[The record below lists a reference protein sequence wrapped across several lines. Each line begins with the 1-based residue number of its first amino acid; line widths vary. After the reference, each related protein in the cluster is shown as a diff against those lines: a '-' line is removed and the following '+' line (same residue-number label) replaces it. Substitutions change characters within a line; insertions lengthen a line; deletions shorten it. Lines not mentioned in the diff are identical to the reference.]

1 MSRGPVIVFVV
12 ASLVLTAGGAWYFR
26 EALGR
31 SLGRAIVEH
40 APPPLAGA
48 VAAADGN
55 AGAARAGDAAG
66 TGTVYRWVDAEGV
79 THYDQ
84 SGGAGREAVA
94 LDPSRIQRL
103 EDLAPPVKN

>member
-1 MSRGPVIVFVV
+1 LSSTRHGPRRRPLSR
-12 ASLVLTAGGAWYFR
+12 
-26 EALGR
+26 
-31 SLGRAIVEH
+31 RA
-40 APPPLAGA
+40 ATPAR
-48 VAAADGN
+48 
-55 AGAARAGDAAG
+55 ARAGEAAG

>member
-40 APPPLAGA
+40 APRPAP
-48 VAAADGN
+48 AAITDC
-55 AGAARAGDAAG
+55 
-66 TGTVYRWVDAEGV
+66 
-79 THYDQ
+79 
-84 SGGAGREAVA
+84 
-94 LDPSRIQRL
+94 P
-103 EDLAPPVKN
+103 